1 MRGGVAGV
9 PASVPEVAR
18 GVLMHAVRAR
28 TNPKAAPAA
37 KQAAKKRK
45 QQQVA
50 SSTGA
55 GAESDAAPPAS
66 HGAPATL
73 HQQATR
79 RALVSMVGLPHSG
92 LFPYAQK
99 HVHRSPENITAIEQ
113 IIRDAS
119 RLTFEPSGL
128 NCEMTVHVEGEPVT
142 FAEGTIWVPAS
153 TAQRFDVCQN
163 QIQGGALEG
172 VGDLSST
179 FYCGNKSL
187 PCPCGIQFAPTPYTL
202 KVHSDQTAV
211 WRQTDGAK
219 ADKETR
225 EQALA
230 RRLKQLPKVIGS
242 GGTEILAQI
251 TAVSGRWMEVQP
263 VGDVRA
269 SDLSIPPGWAH
280 AFLERGPWRGNAKL
294 ATLAKTYD
302 VALTIDQYYVPDGGD
317 GDGGFWILADV
328 TGSIK
333 KAQLVGIWLTVAF
346 LPSMGLPKLPH
357 RVTAQPPKP
366 VIDALGAEAV
376 EAMSAAGA
384 TAKAGG
390 GEADGPNKTAGAY
403 WSVES
408 GAKRSRKSKAAMRS
422 GATMM

>member
-1 MRGGVAGV
+1 MRA
-9 PASVPEVAR
+9 A
-18 GVLMHAVRAR
+18 RAR
-28 TNPKAAPAA
+28 T
-37 KQAAKKRK
+37 QSAAKKRK
-45 QQQVA
+45 QRQV
-50 SSTGA
+50 STDA
-55 GAESDAAPPAS
+55 GAESDAAPAP
-66 HGAPATL
+66 HGGAPATL
-73 HQQATR
+73 QQQATR
-79 RALVSMVGLPHSG
+79 RALVSMVSQPHSK

-99 HVHRSPENITAIEQ
+99 HFQRNPENITAIEQ
-113 IIRDAS
+113 IIHGAS
-119 RLTFEPSGL
+119 RLTFEPAGGF

-153 TAQRFDVCQN
+153 TAQRFHVCQN
-163 QIQGGALEG
+163 QIQGGAMEG
-172 VGDLSST
+172 VGELSST
-179 FYCGNKSL
+179 FYCGNLSL
-187 PCPCGIQFAPTPYTL
+187 PCPRGIQFAPTPYTL
-202 KVHSDQTAV
+202 KVHSDQDAV
-211 WRQTDGAK
+211 WKQTDGAK
-219 ADKETR
+219 ANRETR

-230 RRLKQLPKVIGS
+230 RRLKKLPKVIGS
-242 GGTEILAQI
+242 GGTEVLAKI

-333 KAQLVGIWLTVAF
+333 KAQLVGIWLTVAL

-357 RVTAQPPKP
+357 RVTAKPPKP
-366 VIDALGAEAV
+366 VIDALGAEAI

-384 TAKAGG
+384 TAKAGD
-390 GEADGPNKTAGAY
+390 EADGANKTAGAY